1 MQLHIQNYPISSF
14 VFQTDLSQ
22 TGRSFSATEISRQ
35 PALSNTP
42 AYTFPLSSISCANIN
57 FVRIPQVATYHDHT
71 LSQLHFQTK
80 PLGMFAYK
88 ACFPRC
94 QKNC

>member
-22 TGRSFSATEISRQ
+22 TGRSFSATEISWQ

-42 AYTFPLSSISCANIN
+42 AYTFPLSSIIAVQT

-80 PLGMFAYK
+80 P
-88 ACFPRC
+88 
-94 QKNC
+94 